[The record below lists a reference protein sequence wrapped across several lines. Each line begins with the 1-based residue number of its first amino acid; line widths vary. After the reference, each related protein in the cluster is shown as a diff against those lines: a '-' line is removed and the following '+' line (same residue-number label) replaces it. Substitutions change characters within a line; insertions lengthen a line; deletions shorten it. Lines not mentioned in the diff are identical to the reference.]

1 MLYQAERNETTFTAL
16 SDPVRIKSLFS
27 KNVDKSSLLMKSNS
41 LMCEWVYIPVLFWSL
56 MGGYTSSG
64 IVKVIVQSLSDL
76 MRKGK
81 GKSSR
86 QSVLNDSLR
95 NLYIVFPG

>member
-76 MRKGK
+76 MRKG